1 MAYIGEFD
9 ERRAWAVPGVLS
21 CAHWLC
27 WRLGMG
33 QNAAGE
39 RVRVARAL
47 RRLPA
52 TSAAFAAGRLS
63 FTQVRAISRV
73 ATGGDEQDYIAM
85 ARHATGGQLERLVSG
100 VRRARKLHQRRKAA
114 EAAAAAGEPPPV
126 AERIRVFSRYDG
138 DGDLHITI
146 RAGAADG
153 AVLLAA
159 IDAAAPTST
168 AIRDPERGNNV
179 SPTSAL
185 LLTNRHY
192 VYETR
197 SGDDALLVA
206 LNLDDEPLSVAVRAR
221 VEAGSSAPPQE
232 VVDEVVV
239 ELHGWRILSRA

>member
-159 IDAAAPTST
+159 IDAARTDLDT
-168 AIRDPERGNNV
+168 AGEP
-179 SPTSAL
+179 
-185 LLTNRHY
+185 
-192 VYETR
+192 
-197 SGDDALLVA
+197 
-206 LNLDDEPLSVAVRAR
+206 DEPGEPDLSAESSEPDSEVPDRASG
-221 VEAGSSAPPQE
+221 VTGC
-232 VVDEVVV
+232 
-239 ELHGWRILSRA
+239 